1 MELTFELAQL
11 SARHIAEEGLTYWQA
26 KRKAAKQCGVGEH
39 NTAMPSNEAIEQALR
54 EYLNEFQAD
63 TQPAELRRMR
73 ELAINWLENLCALD
87 STNGLNDPCKALAV
101 GAVVNGTANEH
112 SAVHIQV
119 FTDEFKALEMALLDA
134 GIELEFTEKKLDGT
148 MYPVLVA
155 QDDGIPIAL
164 TVMPRQRYVAP
175 KDVAQPNA
183 AQTATAR
190 QLKTLSQ
197 TANNTI
203 KSFDSR

>member
-11 SARHIAEEGLTYWQA
+11 SARHIAEEGLTYGQA

-39 NTAMPSNEAIEQALR
+39 NAAMPSNEAIELALR

-63 TQPAELRRMR
+63 TQPAELRHLR
-73 ELAINWLENLCALD
+73 ELAITWIENLCALD
-87 STNGLNDPCKALAV
+87 DTNGLNELCKALAV

-134 GIELEFTEKKLDGT
+134 GIELEFTEKKLDGK

-155 QDDGIPIAL
+155 QDEGIPIAL

-175 KDVAQPNA
+175 KPTASPDA
-183 AQTATAR
+183 AHTATAE
-190 QLKTLSQ
+190 QLSQ
-197 TANNTI
+197 LCRNQV
-203 KSFDSR
+203 

>member
-11 SARHIAEEGLTYWQA
+11 SARHIAEEGLTYGQA

-39 NTAMPSNEAIEQALR
+39 NAAMPSNEAIEQALR

-63 TQPAELRRMR
+63 TQPSELSNLRK
-73 ELAINWLENLCALD
+73 LAITWIENLCALD
-87 STNGLNDPCKALAV
+87 STNGLNEPCKALAV

-134 GIELEFTEKKLDGT
+134 GIELEFTEKKLDGKI
-148 MYPVLVA
+148 YPVLVA
-155 QDDGIPIAL
+155 QDEGIPIAL
-164 TVMPRQRYVAP
+164 TVIPRHRFVEP
-175 KDVAQPNA
+175 KKTTPRSV
-183 AQTATAR
+183 AQTATAQ
-190 QLKTLSQ
+190 QLQALL
-197 TANNTI
+197 
-203 KSFDSR
+203 

>member
-11 SARHIAEEGLTYWQA
+11 SARHIAEEGLTYGQA

-39 NTAMPSNEAIEQALR
+39 NAAMPSNEVVEQALR
-54 EYLNEFQAD
+54 EYLSEFQAD
-63 TQPAELRRMR
+63 TQPTELRHLR
-73 ELAINWLENLCALD
+73 ELAITWIENLCDLN
-87 STNGLNDPCKALAV
+87 SSNGLNEPCKALAV

-148 MYPVLVA
+148 IYPVLVA
-155 QDDGIPIAL
+155 QDQGIPIAL
-164 TVMPRQRYVAP
+164 TIMPRQRYAAP
-175 KDVAQPNA
+175 KDAVSPNPAQI
-183 AQTATAR
+183 ATAL
-190 QLKTLSQ
+190 QLRDFLRLT
-197 TANNTI
+197 
-203 KSFDSR
+203 